1 MKIIA
6 IITLVASL
14 ALSACLVGAE
24 DDLEPVDDEVGTVTP
39 DEPKGETSAVAAGC
53 AAPVNCVGTKTCGAW
68 SAYSACGSPYQRCDA
83 SCGFITRAGCSYQ
96 ATVQGQNRTRTCV
109 MRATGATCVEV
120 DYRETVI
127 SCPVN

>member
-6 IITLVASL
+6 IVTLVVSL
-14 ALSACLVGAE
+14 ALGACLVGSE
-24 DDLEPVDDEVGTVTP
+24 DEVEPVDDEVGTVTP
-39 DEPKGETSAVAAGC
+39 DEPKDEPAAVAAGC
-53 AAPVNCVGTKTCGAW
+53 SANVNCVGTKTCGAW
-68 SAYSACGSPYQRCDA
+68 SSYSSCGSAYQRCDA
-83 SCGFITRAGCSYQ
+83 SCGFITRSGCQYQ
-96 ATVQGQNRTRTCV
+96 ATVQPQNRTRTCV